1 MRRGQQR
8 FSPLSLFLIFSS
20 FFPLTE
26 AHSCGRASTGR
37 ARQRKVASVKKT
49 SALTSTRA
57 DLGGS
62 RSSRECSGV
71 TGPRVCSGAAGRLTM
86 RSWLVQMWETFLPA
100 HGVVQKATFFR
111 NNLAGARTHA
121 QLANA
126 WKQVEKSGERV
137 ANSAVVSVSL
147 RAALRVRAHRKG
159 GWGVGGG
166 LYCLRCGWR
175 HSEPMASHTRRRT
188 LARARLHVHTEGAWG
203 WSARRGRGGGGG
215 AEVNREKEEKKIGL
229 NRILNWLY

>member
-1 MRRGQQR
+1 MRREQQR

-20 FFPLTE
+20 FFPVTE

-100 HGVVQKATFFR
+100 HGVVQKATFFPR

-137 ANSAVVSVSL
+137 ANSAVVSVCHSE
-147 RAALRVRAHRKG
+147 
-159 GWGVGGG
+159 
-166 LYCLRCGWR
+166 LRCAWG
-175 HSEPMASHTRRRT
+175 
-188 LARARLHVHTEGAWG
+188 HTEK
-203 WSARRGRGGGGG
+203 GGGGWTLLSSLRVTSFWTNGESHETKDSGASTFARAHWRSLRMEREERKRRRRG

>member
-20 FFPLTE
+20 FFPVTE

-100 HGVVQKATFFR
+100 HGVVQKATFF
-111 NNLAGARTHA
+111 
-121 QLANA
+121 
-126 WKQVEKSGERV
+126 
-137 ANSAVVSVSL
+137 
-147 RAALRVRAHRKG
+147 
-159 GWGVGGG
+159 
-166 LYCLRCGWR
+166 
-175 HSEPMASHTRRRT
+175 SEITWPGHEHTRSSQTR
-188 LARARLHVHTEGAWG
+188 E
-203 WSARRGRGGGGG
+203 
-215 AEVNREKEEKKIGL
+215 NR
-229 NRILNWLY
+229 